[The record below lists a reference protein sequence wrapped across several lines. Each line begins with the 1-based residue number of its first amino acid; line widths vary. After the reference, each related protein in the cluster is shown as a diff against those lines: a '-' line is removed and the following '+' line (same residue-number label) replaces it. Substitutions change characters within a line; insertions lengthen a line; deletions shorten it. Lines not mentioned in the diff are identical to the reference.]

1 MTPKEINAAITSC
14 KDRIKDLQNKPK
26 FYMGKGKRERAI
38 ELENIK
44 IEALEKQVP
53 EKANIWGDG
62 YSDGEL
68 VYDMYDCPNCGKI
81 YELDYQEY
89 LHCPSCGQAIDWSEV
104 E

>member
-1 MTPKEINAAITSC
+1 MT
-14 KDRIKDLQNKPK
+14 LQ
-26 FYMGKGKRERAI
+26 EAI
-38 ELENIK
+38 EALKLINLKRVHPFYSWEEMLEVRNLA

-68 VYDMYDCPNCGKI
+68 VYDMYDCPNCGKS

-89 LHCPSCGQAIDWSEV
+89 LHCPSCGQAIDWSEG